1 MGFLFG
7 EQTFHQIRGGSIH
20 MNKKKLILYMVP
32 AAITVFLTA
41 GACAAAALNLPQTG
55 QTKCYSHSSSY
66 PWWTEAPCAE
76 TGQDGDTQAGLA
88 WPSPR
93 FSQNADTTITD
104 NLTGLVWVP
113 DGNIMVSRD
122 EGWDTHGTTND
133 GAVSWHHALNYVKKL
148 NAENYLGHDD
158 WRLPN
163 VNELESLVNA
173 DVPDPAVWLN
183 NSGFVNV
190 HSGAYWSSTTAD
202 RARYAAWFVGINS
215 GRVLSSDKGDE
226 YLLVWPV
233 RAGQG
238 DNPASIWKTGQVEC
252 YTSQGYD
259 TPCAGTGQDGDTQ
272 AGVAWPSPRFSDN
285 GNDTVTDN
293 LTGLMWTKSADSPG
307 PSVCLPANLSNWHVA
322 LDYVA
327 CLNSNN
333 YLGHNDWRL
342 PNRKEIR
349 SLIDYSRNTSALP
362 LLRPFTGVRSGF
374 WDFYWSSTT
383 NSRQISEAWIIY
395 LTNGAMTSGSK
406 TSGSSYWVWPVR
418 AGEPPDL
425 ISEDGV
431 PLTACRGQTIAV
443 IDTTKNTGGGT
454 TGPSTTKFFFSTNA
468 AYDAEDIYLGSREV
482 PSLNEESSD
491 SGNTDVILPATIGV
505 GTYYIITRVDANEV
519 VFEGNETNNDNS
531 LIIHIGPDLV
541 ISDLS
546 VSTCVKPGLSGYV
559 KVTIENRGGCPA
571 GRSIIKFY
579 ASRNAILDTSDIYL
593 GYSAPMPS
601 LAAGASDIRK
611 ISATVPPEIPAGS
624 YFIIAE
630 ADAYNS
636 VREFNESNN
645 VKAKYVK
652 IRRCP

>member
-1 MGFLFG
+1 
-7 EQTFHQIRGGSIH
+7 
-20 MNKKKLILYMVP
+20 MNKRKLLLIMAMAVIAVLL
-32 AAITVFLTA
+32 AAGVCA
-41 GACAAAALNLPQTG
+41 GASLTLPQTG

-66 PWWTEAPCAE
+66 PWWNEAPCAG
-76 TGQDGDTQAGLA
+76 TGQDGDAQAGLA

-93 FSQNADTTITD
+93 FTQNADTTVTD
-104 NLTGLVWVP
+104 NLTGLVWIK

-133 GAVSWHHALNYVKKL
+133 GAVSWQHALNYVKKL

-173 DVPDPAVWLN
+173 DFPDSSLWLN
-183 NSGFVNV
+183 NNGFVNV
-190 HSGAYWSSTTAD
+190 HSRAYWSSTTTD
-202 RARYAAWFVGINS
+202 RSRYAAWFVGISS
-215 GRVLSSDKGDE
+215 GIVLAGDKGNE
-226 YLLVWPV
+226 YFPVWPV

-238 DNPASIWKTGQVEC
+238 SNPASIWKTGQVEC
-252 YTSQGYD
+252 YTFQGYN

-293 LTGLMWTKSADSPG
+293 LTGLMWTKNADSPG

-362 LLRPFTGVRSGF
+362 RLPPFTGVRSGF

-383 NSRQISEAWIIY
+383 NSQQISEAWIIY
-395 LTNGAMTSGSK
+395 MANGAMTRGSK
-406 TSGSSYWVWPVR
+406 TPNSSYWVWPVR

-431 PLTACRGQTIAV
+431 APLTACREQSIAV
-443 IDTTKNTGGGT
+443 TDITQNTGGGT

-482 PSLNEESSD
+482 PSLNEGSSD
-491 SGNTDVILPATIGV
+491 SGSTDVIIPAAIGV
-505 GTYYIITRVDANEV
+505 GIYYIITRVDANGA
-519 VFEGNETNNDNS
+519 VFEANETNNDNS
-531 LIIHIGPDLV
+531 LSINIGPDLV
-541 ISDLS
+541 ISDLT
-546 VSTCVKPGLSGYV
+546 VSTCIKPGLGEFV

-579 ASRNAILDTSDIYL
+579 ASRNAILDPSDIYL
-593 GYSAPMPS
+593 GYSTPLSS
-601 LAAGASDIRK
+601 LAAGASEIRK
-611 ISATVPPEIPAGS
+611 ISATVPPDIPAGA

-645 VKAKYVK
+645 VKSKNVK